1 MFELCNEE
9 AEPISHACTLTRSP
23 TPTSFSYSTL
33 YRPGLKASNTCLNI
47 QAILSQAIIKAVSMT
62 WLKRCWLFMPSAKK
76 ALRKSRTLF
85 ILSSPRCHAPFTW
98 RPHQLRREY
107 KYTVQCRKKSIILI
121 FLSSLCIHKNRCRIY
136 HITFASWTEVKVS
149 LSLTLR
155 AVTEMDVRLGL
166 WIYVTWYL

>member
-1 MFELCNEE
+1 MIHKRLCPPSACSIRMKLLLSSVLCLNYVMRKRSLYPMH
-9 AEPISHACTLTRSP
+9 APLPAAPPQLHSPILPCIVRGSKPQIH
-23 TPTSFSYSTL
+23 
-33 YRPGLKASNTCLNI
+33 TCLNI

-121 FLSSLCIHKNRCRIY
+121 FLSSLSIHKNRCRIY
-136 HITFASWTEVKVS
+136 HITLLPE
-149 LSLTLR
+149 LR
-155 AVTEMDVRLGL
+155 
-166 WIYVTWYL
+166 